1 VEGVSMSDDRTDRIP
16 WSFFDLYSYGK
27 ESAEAI
33 DDWVGRWH
41 DGRDPGA
48 VGRELHEY
56 LGLSL
61 PEYQVWV
68 YDADALPYLLD
79 ARRAGRSLD
88 EVVGERLAAMVSS
101 SRPTD
106 RTIIRGLEA
115 WLNMRALANPTAA

>member
-1 VEGVSMSDDRTDRIP
+1 MSDDRTDRIP
-16 WSFFDLYSYGK
+16 SSFFDLYSHGK

-41 DGRDPGA
+41 DGRDPRA

-61 PEYQVWV
+61 REYQVWV

-88 EVVGERLAAMVSS
+88 EVVAERLAALASAG
-101 SRPTD
+101 RTTD

-115 WLNMRALANPTAA
+115 WLCMRATAHPTAA

>member
-1 VEGVSMSDDRTDRIP
+1 MSDDRPDRILS
-16 WSFFDLYSYGK
+16 SFFDLYRHGK

-33 DDWVGRWH
+33 DDWIGRWH

-48 VGRELHEY
+48 VCREIHEY

-88 EVVGERLAAMVSS
+88 AVVGERLAAMVSAG
-101 SRPTD
+101 RPTD
-106 RTIIRGLEA
+106 RTIIRGLQA
-115 WLNMRALANPTAA
+115 WLNMRATAHPTAA